1 MEWPAYKGRRFY
13 QAGKLIIMEKNYQPN
28 LLKPAIVD
36 LIIGLICCFQEK
48 NKHEMYRPISD
59 LYCCL
64 RMWSLVGHFGV
75 MVCLPVLL
83 WLVFT
88 RAGRELEESVE
99 VHLTHKLWFTT
110 PVALTAIF
118 LGLSYLLI
126 LCEVCISR
134 TRPYIAN
141 LMHIHDARSY
151 VHDMRKVG
159 FGIQLCKQSLTEL
172 SETFLEN
179 LI

>member
-1 MEWPAYKGRRFY
+1 
-13 QAGKLIIMEKNYQPN
+13 
-28 LLKPAIVD
+28 
-36 LIIGLICCFQEK
+36 
-48 NKHEMYRPISD
+48 MYRPISD

-64 RMWSLVGHFGV
+64 RMWSFVGHFGV
-75 MVCLPVLL
+75 LVCLPVLL

-88 RAGRELEESVE
+88 RAGRQLEESVE
-99 VHLTHKLWFTT
+99 DHLTHKLWFTT

-141 LMHIHDARSY
+141 LMHIDEARLY
-151 VHDMRKVG
+151 VHDMRKVSIVRFFTVG
-159 FGIQLCKQSLTEL
+159 YGEAQAYT
-172 SETFLEN
+172 LEKSA
-179 LI
+179 LDDSSAYISHTKCG